1 MISTVPGYD
10 GRRLSLAALGW
21 QLAMLL
27 VGVLTLAALLLVISG
42 EPLIAFAVF
51 ALPPAAYVMYRWPE
65 STVCLVAL
73 ILYTNASAI
82 AVRIHGVPF
91 IAAAAY
97 PMLLLYPIGRHLI
110 LGSGKLVFTPA
121 LPYIL
126 AFLAIQILGVL
137 FSMRPEYSMGG
148 MTDFVLEGLLIYFL
162 FTNAIRTPEV
172 LKQVVW
178 TLLAAATFMGALVAY
193 QQFTE
198 SYDSNFLGFAQVD
211 NGLGFDAGGPARQ
224 RRLGGPLG
232 MPNRFAQIMAVL
244 VPVALYQFRS
254 ARTRMGSAFALGA
267 LVMILLGAALTFSRG
282 AAVGL
287 AFLFMLMIALGQVRV
302 RHVALIL
309 VALALV
315 AALVPQYSARVSSIL
330 NVASLATKSGSP
342 GMDAADGSTRGRITE
357 MVAAVII
364 FTDHPI
370 VGVGPKMYAQHYI
383 DYARVAGG
391 KIRANTRQAHNLF
404 LDIAAEHGAL
414 GLGAFLMAVLVTI
427 RQLMQA
433 RLRWLHSR
441 PDMANLCMGFILA
454 LVAHLATGMFLHAS
468 YIRYFWFLMAIAAA
482 AAHVVDDEQRLSPAT
497 LVRTRS

>member
-1 MISTVPGYD
+1 LISTVPGYD
-10 GRRLSLAALGW
+10 GRRLALAALGW

-51 ALPPAAYVMYRWPE
+51 ALPPAAYVMYRWPAA
-65 STVCLVAL
+65 TVCLVAL

-97 PMLLLYPIGRHLI
+97 PMLLFYPIGRHLI
-110 LGSGKLVFTPA
+110 FGSGKLVFTPA

-126 AFLAIQILGVL
+126 AFLAVQILGVL

-148 MTDFVLEGLLIYFL
+148 LTDFVLEGLLIYFL
-162 FTNAIRTPEV
+162 FTNAIRTPTV

-178 TLLAAATFMGALVAY
+178 TLLAAATIMGALVAY

-254 ARTRMGSAFALGA
+254 ARTRMGSAFALAA
-267 LVMILLGAALTFSRG
+267 LIMILLGAALTFSRG

-287 AFLFMLMIALGQVRV
+287 AFLFMLMIAIGQVRI

-309 VALALV
+309 VAIALV

-414 GLGAFLMAVLVTI
+414 GLGAFLMAVLVTM

>member
-1 MISTVPGYD
+1 M
-10 GRRLSLAALGW
+10 
-21 QLAMLL
+21 
-27 VGVLTLAALLLVISG
+27 
-42 EPLIAFAVF
+42 
-51 ALPPAAYVMYRWPE
+51 
-65 STVCLVAL
+65 
-73 ILYTNASAI
+73 
-82 AVRIHGVPF
+82 
-91 IAAAAY
+91 
-97 PMLLLYPIGRHLI
+97 
-110 LGSGKLVFTPA
+110 
-121 LPYIL
+121 
-126 AFLAIQILGVL
+126 
-137 FSMRPEYSMGG
+137 
-148 MTDFVLEGLLIYFL
+148 DFVLEGLLIYFL

-357 MVAAVII
+357 MVAAR
-364 FTDHPI
+364 
-370 VGVGPKMYAQHYI
+370 
-383 DYARVAGG
+383 RVEGLSSTEAE
-391 KIRANTRQAHNLF
+391 
-404 LDIAAEHGAL
+404 AA
-414 GLGAFLMAVLVTI
+414 VT
-427 RQLMQA
+427 
-433 RLRWLHSR
+433 
-441 PDMANLCMGFILA
+441 LCPFC
-454 LVAHLATGMFLHAS
+454 HAS
-468 YIRYFWFLMAIAAA
+468 LSRSVASEGVALRVLDFVEIVHEALEGDHAA
-482 AAHVVDDEQRLSPAT
+482 P
-497 LVRTRS
+497 